1 MNRVAS
7 NDRAPRRL
15 ALEAGGVVCALALA
29 ALSLQGQPAP
39 TNAAT
44 HPPAATNAPA
54 RPAAAQAAPAR
65 ARTDF
70 NAFRLIAERNIF
82 NAARSGGRVN
92 PPPRDIRRPART
104 DSLALVGVMSYERGP
119 FAFFDGSSPEFRKAL
134 QPGGTVAGFQVL
146 EIRPNGVRLDNGTN
160 QFELRVGARLRH
172 EDQGPWQLSE
182 STEPLSAAA
191 AGSASSPGGAE
202 SSNDAAEEVLRRLLQ
217 RREQETR

>member
-1 MNRVAS
+1 
-7 NDRAPRRL
+7 
-15 ALEAGGVVCALALA
+15 LA
-29 ALSLQGQPAP
+29 ALPLQGQPAP

-44 HPPAATNAPA
+44 NLPAATNSPA
-54 RPAAAQAAPAR
+54 QPAAADAAPAR

-70 NAFRLIAERNIF
+70 SAFRLIAERNIF

-92 PPPRDIRRPART
+92 ALSRENRRPARADT
-104 DSLALVGVMSYERGP
+104 LALVGVMSYEKGP
-119 FAFFDGSSPEFRKAL
+119 FAFFDGSSTEFRKAL
-134 QPGGTVAGFQVL
+134 QPGGTVADFKVL

-160 QFELRVGARLRH
+160 QFELRVGARLRR

-191 AGSASSPGGAE
+191 AGGASSSGGAE
-202 SSNDAAEEVLRRLLQ
+202 SSNDAADEVLRRLLQ